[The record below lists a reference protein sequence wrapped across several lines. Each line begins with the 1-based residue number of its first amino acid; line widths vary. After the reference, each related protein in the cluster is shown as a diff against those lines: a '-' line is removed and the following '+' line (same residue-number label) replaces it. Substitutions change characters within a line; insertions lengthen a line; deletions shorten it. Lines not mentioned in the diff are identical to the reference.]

1 MEELKRYTCFR
12 DELDLVKLKVC
23 VYYVL
28 LPGIYS
34 ETEFMGTE
42 LCVKPYHKS
51 GNNFYFWGVCGTGV

>member
-1 MEELKRYTCFR
+1 M
-12 DELDLVKLKVC
+12 C
-23 VYYVL
+23 VRVLRICNVINIYIHTHIYIDFNVL

-51 GNNFYFWGVCGTGV
+51 GNNFYFWGVCGTGD